1 MGSVESTQF
10 HKIKILSEKEMYD
23 KQKIPKIN
31 PTHVKE
37 EITIET
43 KIDKLNGNKN
53 RTHQNM

>member
-10 HKIKILSEKEMYD
+10 HKTEILNEKEMYD

-31 PTHVKE
+31 TTSVKE

-43 KIDKLNGNKN
+43 KIGKLGNKN
-53 RTHQNM
+53 RTHQHT

>member
-1 MGSVESTQF
+1 MDSVESTQF
-10 HKIKILSEKEMYD
+10 HKIKILSEKGTYD

-31 PTHVKE
+31 TTYVKE

-43 KIDKLNGNKN
+43 EIGKLNDNKN

>member
-1 MGSVESTQF
+1 MDSVESTQF

-31 PTHVKE
+31 TIYLTE

-43 KIDKLNGNKN
+43 KIGKLNDNKN